1 VVYLGAIATVVA
13 YASWGSL
20 LQRYPT
26 VVVAPFALIAP
37 CTGML
42 SSALIFR
49 EAFSPMRYAGMALV
63 LGGLAVI
70 VLPADGIGSRSLGAG
85 RP

>member
-1 VVYLGAIATVVA
+1 MATVVA

-20 LQRYPT
+20 LQRYPA

-42 SSALIFR
+42 ASALIFQ
-49 EAFSPMRYAGMALV
+49 EAFGPMRYAGMALI
-63 LGGLAVI
+63 LGGLAAI
-70 VLPADGIGSRSLGAG
+70 VRPAGGSVRAR

>member
-1 VVYLGAIATVVA
+1 MATVVA

-26 VVVAPFALIAP
+26 AAVAPFALIAP
-37 CTGML
+37 CKGIL

-49 EAFSPMRYAGMALV
+49 EVFTPMRYAGMALI

-70 VLPADGIGSRSLGAG
+70 VLPAAWAGSSSSGRS